1 MYGSDIEAL
10 RRLGEMLEQSAQA
23 LESQIAVIGG
33 QVQGV
38 PWFGPSG
45 GMFEDEWASLHLPGM
60 RAAVLGLRTAGQA
73 AARNADAQ
81 EETSSNSE
89 GAGSGSGYSGGSD
102 ASGSIASGN
111 PGSGSSGGTTQAFVT
126 TAGDDTGSW
135 PGAGSDDD
143 DETAPQ
149 GPVPLGDRKPPGEIL
164 SEYQVSDDKM
174 KDWKP
179 SGAGAW
185 IADKLGQ
192 VDLDEMEPRTIT
204 EKEAE
209 MLDDLSI
216 FEKKSFQEIHDQ
228 AFDEAD
234 DRYPSEDRN
243 DDHNDAFRHA
253 YWNALMAD
261 EYGDEWAHD
270 YGTAHERIPGNNA
283 AREAMDLYNNE
294 VGRQIAQENPDA
306 SREDLARLV
315 AQAVDD
321 GRMVVV
327 APDGQSLV
335 YSDQIASSETG
346 DAGESPA
353 AQGKDPKWQDE
364 S

>member
-1 MYGSDIEAL
+1 MMYGSDVEAL
-10 RRLGEMLEQSAQA
+10 RRLGETLQQNAEA
-23 LESQIAVIGG
+23 LESQISVIGA
-33 QVQGV
+33 QVQGI

-60 RAAVLGLRTAGQA
+60 QAAVAGLRTAGQA
-73 AARNADAQ
+73 ALRNADMQ
-81 EETSSNSE
+81 EGTSSELS
-89 GAGSGSGYSGGSD
+89 GAGSGYSGS
-102 ASGSIASGN
+102 S
-111 PGSGSSGGTTQAFVT
+111 GSGSGSTGGTTQAFVT
-126 TAGDDTGSW
+126 TAGGDTGSW
-135 PGAGSDDD
+135 PGTGSDG
-143 DETAPQ
+143 EGEAAPQ
-149 GPVPLGDRKPPGEIL
+149 GPVPLGDRKPTGEIL
-164 SEYQVSDDKM
+164 AEYQVSDDKM
-174 KDWKP
+174 TEWKP

-185 IADKLGQ
+185 LADKLGK

-216 FEKKSFQEIHDQ
+216 FEKKAFQEIHDQ
-228 AFDEAD
+228 AFDVAD
-234 DRYPSEDRN
+234 ERYASEDRN

-261 EYGDEWAHD
+261 EYGSEWAHD

-294 VGRQIAQENPDA
+294 VGRQIAEENPDA
-306 SREDLARLV
+306 SRAELADLV

-335 YSDQIASSETG
+335 YSDQIASADTG
-346 DAGESPA
+346 KADNSPA
-353 AQGKDPKWQDE
+353 AEGKDPEWQDE

>member
-1 MYGSDIEAL
+1 MMYGSDVEAL
-10 RRLGEMLEQSAQA
+10 RRLGETLRQNAEA
-23 LESQIAVIGG
+23 LESQITVIGA

-45 GMFEDEWASLHLPGM
+45 GMFEDEWVSLHLPGM
-60 RAAVLGLRTAGQA
+60 QAAAVGLRTAGEA
-73 AARNADAQ
+73 ALRNADTQ
-81 EETSSNSE
+81 EGTSSELS
-89 GAGSGSGYSGGSD
+89 GAGSGSGYPGSD
-102 ASGSIASGN
+102 TSGST
-111 PGSGSSGGTTQAFVT
+111 GSGSTGGTTQAFVA
-126 TAGDDTGSW
+126 TAGGDTGSW
-135 PGAGSDDD
+135 PGSGSDGG
-143 DETAPQ
+143 DETAPT

-164 SEYQVSDDKM
+164 GEYQVSDDKM
-174 KDWKP
+174 TEWKP
-179 SGAGAW
+179 SGAGVW
-185 IADKLGQ
+185 LADKAGQ
-192 VDLDEMEPRTIT
+192 IDLDAMEPRTIT

-209 MLDDLSI
+209 MLDELGI
-216 FEKKSFQEIHDQ
+216 FEKKAFQDIHDK
-228 AFDEAD
+228 AFDVAD
-234 DRYPSEDRN
+234 ERYASEDRN

-261 EYGDEWAHD
+261 EYGTEWAHD

-294 VGRQIAQENPDA
+294 VGRQIAEENPGA
-306 SREDLARLV
+306 SREQLADLV
-315 AQAVDD
+315 QQAVTD

-335 YSDQIASSETG
+335 YSDQIGANETG

-353 AQGKDPKWQDE
+353 AQGNDPKWQDE

>member
-1 MYGSDIEAL
+1 MLYGSDIEAL
-10 RRLGEMLEQSAQA
+10 RRLGETLQQNAEA
-23 LESQIAVIGG
+23 LESQITVIGA

-60 RAAVLGLRTAGQA
+60 QAAVAGLRTAGQA
-73 AARNADAQ
+73 ALRNADAQ
-81 EETSSNSE
+81 EGTSAELS
-89 GAGSGSGYSGGSD
+89 GSGSGYSE
-102 ASGSIASGN
+102 
-111 PGSGSSGGTTQAFVT
+111 GSGSSGSGSTGGTTQAFVT
-126 TAGDDTGSW
+126 TAGDDTSSW
-135 PGAGSDDD
+135 PGSGSDGD
-143 DETAPQ
+143 DETTPP
-149 GPVPLGDRKPPGEIL
+149 GPVSLGDRKPPAEIL
-164 SEYQVSDDKM
+164 GEYQVSDDKM
-174 KDWKP
+174 TEWKP
-179 SGAGAW
+179 SGAGTW
-185 IADKLGQ
+185 LADKLGQ
-192 VDLDEMEPRTIT
+192 VDLDAMEPKVIT

-216 FEKKSFQEIHDQ
+216 FEKKAFQDIHDQ
-228 AFDEAD
+228 AFDVAD
-234 DRYPSEDRN
+234 ERYASEDQN

-261 EYGDEWAHD
+261 EYGTEWAHD

-294 VGRQIAQENPDA
+294 VGRQIADENPGA
-306 SREDLARLV
+306 SREELADLV
-315 AQAVDD
+315 QQAVTD

-335 YSDQIASSETG
+335 YTDQITSAETG
-346 DAGESPA
+346 KADDSPA
-353 AQGKDPKWQDE
+353 AEGKDPKWQDE

>member
-1 MYGSDIEAL
+1 MMYGSDIEAL
-10 RRLGEMLEQSAQA
+10 RRLGETLQQNAEA
-23 LESQIAVIGG
+23 LESQITVIGA

-60 RAAVLGLRTAGQA
+60 QAAVAGLRTAGQA
-73 AARNADAQ
+73 ALSNADAQ
-81 EETSSNSE
+81 EGTSAELN
-89 GAGSGSGYSGGSD
+89 GSGSGYSGGS
-102 ASGSIASGN
+102 GSTGA
-111 PGSGSSGGTTQAFVT
+111 GSTGGTTQAFVT
-126 TAGDDTGSW
+126 TAGDDTSSW
-135 PGAGSDDD
+135 PGSGSDGD
-143 DETAPQ
+143 DETTPK
-149 GPVPLGDRKPPGEIL
+149 GPVPLGDRKPTGKIL
-164 SEYQVSDDKM
+164 EEYQVSDDKM
-174 KDWKP
+174 TEWKP
-179 SGAGAW
+179 SGAGTW
-185 IADKLGQ
+185 LADKLGQ
-192 VDLDEMEPRTIT
+192 VDLDAMEPKVIT

-216 FEKKSFQEIHDQ
+216 FEKKAFQDIHDQ
-228 AFDEAD
+228 AFEVADE
-234 DRYPSEDRN
+234 RYASPDQN

-261 EYGDEWAHD
+261 EYGTEWAHD

-294 VGRQIAQENPDA
+294 VGRQIADENPGA
-306 SREDLARLV
+306 SREELADLV
-315 AQAVDD
+315 AQAVTD

-335 YSDQIASSETG
+335 YTDQITSAETG
-346 DAGESPA
+346 KADDSPA
-353 AQGKDPKWQDE
+353 AEGKDPEWQDE